1 MELFKIMKHQSPVSL
16 YCLFKP
22 NSLYH
27 RNISIILPSPR
38 LEKSKNNFIF
48 KSSSIWNEFIQ
59 KILQKCQ
66 PKSNGIII
74 LQLTLIYAL
83 LYPLQKEGS
92 NLYYL
97 NFKVTAT
104 IIIGNLS
111 KISQISNS
119 HPISSLNPSSISL
132 RIKICLSQLL

>member
-1 MELFKIMKHQSPVSL
+1 MNSYKRYYKNANRRAMESLF
-16 YCLFKP
+16 
-22 NSLYH
+22 
-27 RNISIILPSPR
+27 RD
-38 LEKSKNNFIF
+38 
-48 KSSSIWNEFIQ
+48 
-59 KILQKCQ
+59 
-66 PKSNGIII
+66 

-104 IIIGNLS
+104 IIIRNLS

-119 HPISSLNPSSISL
+119 HPISSLNPSSISV
-132 RIKICLSQLL
+132 RIKNLPLATLVIF